1 MSAQTPSSYT
11 YSILLH
17 AAAAGAL
24 FFGAVILKE
33 QKREPAKFIELVAGE
48 GDNYAATEA
57 SMLGDPD
64 GMGVDLPTIPAP
76 NVPKIA
82 EIEPSPAPVE
92 PLPPIEPEPV
102 KPTPQ
107 LPEPDPITPAP
118 LKESEKEKPVEK
130 EKPSKNA
137 EKAAPAKEP
146 KAPNF
151 VKDVTRL
158 AKKREQRL
166 MTKYRKEQ
174 AAKAERER
182 KAAEQAAKRT
192 SYDQFNKQNAGKTNA
207 SQSGSA
213 NVRKGLRGGVEQG
226 TGMAPGA
233 GGKALTAAEASLM
246 ERYYSFLKLKLRQA
260 HEPPPG
266 VGDRLSTEIEFFLAA
281 DGTMSQL
288 QISRSSGN
296 TEFDES
302 VLAAFRKVRSVGPR
316 PDGQSERVKL
326 RFNAQDDE

>member
-1 MSAQTPSSYT
+1 MSAQTPTSYI

-33 QKREPAKFIELVAGE
+33 QKKEPAKMIELVAGE

-64 GMGVDLPTIPAP
+64 GVGVDLPTIAEP

-82 EIEPSPAPVE
+82 EIDSSPAPVE
-92 PLPPIEPEPV
+92 PLPPAEPEPV

-107 LPEPDPITPAP
+107 PPEPDPITPAP
-118 LKESEKEKPVEK
+118 LKESEKEKPADK
-130 EKPSKNA
+130 EKPVKNA
-137 EKAAPAKEP
+137 DKAAPTKEP
-146 KAPNF
+146 KDPNF

-158 AKKREQRL
+158 AKKREQRI
-166 MTKYRKEQ
+166 MTKFRKEQ

-182 KAAEQAAKRT
+182 KAAELAAKRT
-192 SYDQFNKQNAGKTNA
+192 SYDQFNKQNGGKTNG

-281 DGTMSQL
+281 DGTMSQ
-288 QISRSSGN
+288 IRVARSSGN
-296 TEFDES
+296 AEFDDS
-302 VLAAFRKVRSVGPR
+302 VVAAFRKVRSVGPR
-316 PDGQSERVKL
+316 PDGQSEQVKL

>member
-82 EIEPSPAPVE
+82 EIEPSPNE
-92 PLPPIEPEPV
+92 PLPIPEPEPV

-107 LPEPDPITPAP
+107 PPEPDPITPAP
-118 LKESEKEKPVEK
+118 LKESEKEKPTK
-130 EKPSKNA
+130 KA

-207 SQSGSA
+207 SQSTAS
-213 NVRKGLRGGVEQG
+213 VRKGLRGGVEQG

-326 RFNAQDDE
+326 RFDAQDDE

>member
-82 EIEPSPAPVE
+82 EIDPSPNE
-92 PLPPIEPEPV
+92 PLPIPEPEPV

-107 LPEPDPITPAP
+107 PPEPDPITPAP
-118 LKESEKEKPVEK
+118 LKESEK

-207 SQSGSA
+207 SQSTAS
-213 NVRKGLRGGVEQG
+213 VRKGLRGGVEQG